1 MLKGIS
7 FREETWGQDVIL
19 RQDLI
24 RTLTPGYWKWR
35 EGNAGKPLTRSWC
48 LTDDKRKEEV
58 GILEDFLTGYLQT
71 FCLRQIKFRDPLWE
85 KESCGD
91 WGAAYLPPIP
101 SQAQTCQS
109 ELFSLWLKEIAV
121 QRSRWPKAG
130 YWDSVLGLLLGP
142 LRNGSFF
149 YYLLCVCVCVCVC
162 VPAERLG
169 CKPGLSGGKPGIK
182 REGTMEEKRYMEIYW
197 LVIPFDCLWVSHTSS

>member
-7 FREETWGQDVIL
+7 FREEAWGQDVIP

-58 GILEDFLTGYLQT
+58 GILDDFLTGYLQT

-91 WGAAYLPPIP
+91 WGPAYLPPIP
-101 SQAQTCQS
+101 SQTQTCQS
-109 ELFSLWLKEIAV
+109 ELFSLWLKRLLYRGVGDPKQVIET
-121 QRSRWPKAG
+121 QFWDFCWDRWEMVHF
-130 YWDSVLGLLLGP
+130 SITSCV
-142 LRNGSFF
+142 S
-149 YYLLCVCVCVCVC
+149 VCVCVCLL
-162 VPAERLG
+162 RG
-169 CKPGLSGGKPGIK
+169 
-182 REGTMEEKRYMEIYW
+182 
-197 LVIPFDCLWVSHTSS
+197 